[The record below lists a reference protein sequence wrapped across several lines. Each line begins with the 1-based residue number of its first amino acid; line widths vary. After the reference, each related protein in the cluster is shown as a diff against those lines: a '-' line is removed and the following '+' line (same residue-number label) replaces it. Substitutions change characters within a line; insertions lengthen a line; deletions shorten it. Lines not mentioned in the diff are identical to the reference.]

1 MTPSTFYLD
10 ASALVKRYMAEQ
22 GTKWV
27 EALCEDEENN
37 AIAIAHIGLVE
48 VAAAFA
54 AKRRGHFITS
64 QEHQRALNDLIN
76 DARYRYQLVSTH
88 PDIIDSAIQLT
99 GRRKLRGY
107 DAVHLACALA
117 LNRPLIENEMPP
129 LIFVS
134 ADIDLLDA
142 ARAESLPTENPNDY

>member
-22 GTKWV
+22 GTEWV
-27 EALCEDEENN
+27 EALCKDEENN

-54 AKRRGHFITS
+54 AKRRGHFIADN
-64 QEHQRALNDLIN
+64 EHQRALNDLIT
-76 DARYRYQLVSTH
+76 DAQSRYQLVSIN
-88 PDIIDSAIQLT
+88 PDITDSAIQLT

-117 LNRPLIENEMPP
+117 LNRPLIENEMSA

-134 ADIDLLDA
+134 ADADLLDA
-142 ARAESLPTENPNDY
+142 AQAENLPTENPNDY

>member
-10 ASALVKRYMAEQ
+10 TSALVKRYMAEQ
-22 GTKWV
+22 GTEWV

-64 QEHQRALNDLIN
+64 QEHQQALNDLIS

-117 LNRPLIENEMPP
+117 LNKPLIEHEMPP
-129 LIFVS
+129 LVFVS

-142 ARAESLPTENPNDY
+142 ARAENLPTENPNDY